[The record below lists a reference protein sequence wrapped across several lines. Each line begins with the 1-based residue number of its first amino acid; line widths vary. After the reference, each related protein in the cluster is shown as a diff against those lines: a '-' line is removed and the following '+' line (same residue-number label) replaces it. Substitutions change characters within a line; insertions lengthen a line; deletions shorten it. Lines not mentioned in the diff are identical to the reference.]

1 MAPTKNDEKP
11 QPGDLIEIFR
21 SGYQHWAIY
30 VGNGFVVHLAPPTEH
45 ANAGA
50 CSMISV
56 TCDRATVKKEE
67 IWNVVGSDKYS
78 INNLLDENYE
88 PRPIREILRE
98 AESLVGNKLPYCV
111 FRGNCEHFVTELRYG
126 KPESRQ
132 VRKAMEIGVGVG
144 VAAIVG
150 FGVLALAATLFGSK
164 DKEKQTK

>member
-67 IWNVVGSDKYS
+67 IWNVVGSDK
-78 INNLLDENYE
+78 
-88 PRPIREILRE
+88 
-98 AESLVGNKLPYCV
+98 
-111 FRGNCEHFVTELRYG
+111 GNCEHFVTELRYG